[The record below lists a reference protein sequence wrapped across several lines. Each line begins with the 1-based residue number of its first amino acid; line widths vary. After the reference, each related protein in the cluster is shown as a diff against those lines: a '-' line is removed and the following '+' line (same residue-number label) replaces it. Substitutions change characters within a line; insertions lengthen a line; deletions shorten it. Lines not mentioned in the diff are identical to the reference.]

1 MVGYSGAFL
10 LNEALRGLWFVLCKK
25 YLIMDT
31 VLMMT

>member
-10 LNEALRGLWFVLCKK
+10 LTGALRGLRFVLCKK